1 ALGRIRVL
9 LVPVHPIKASVFQKH
24 VELVKKFG
32 VVKLGDVTP
41 DMRGVQKTMFSAQA
55 FHEGQLHF
63 NFATRYETEHAYLEE
78 FQLHRKIFGVI
89 GIMDC
94 QEWSNLPDGY
104 SKFSEILKTYPTA
117 IAHRCFAFNPAE
129 TQPDDTKG
137 LIMIPN
143 VGNMGFY
150 MSTMI
155 CDFASDILTEF
166 GNVAAAIEKKSIID
180 SPKIPSSNSQ
190 NSLPTPQTRHT
201 LPITTTSYLVPELK
215 APPQLPLTPPSTAMT
230 TAAMG
235 GTTPGVNT
243 KDNLY
248 HSRTFSSTSLAN
260 FASQAA
266 MVPSSVADLKL
277 KRRTPGRVQKLIAD
291 LYLMSGRL
299 PDAVTHYYNA
309 IDTTRNNSDYL
320 WQAAAIEGL
329 CVALI
334 LLAYLHADIGPQVLQ
349 APPSPNTNPP
359 SSPSSPIVP
368 KPLWAD
374 ITEKYLNVITL
385 YAKTSNSAYNQVPPL
400 VYTESCLK
408 LAKMLSN
415 IWIVGQWGDDAL
427 KLIVHGGPPPE
438 KGLSEKWG
446 LSQVSGVTRVEIAQ
460 WAMKGYGAFVEE
472 MSITEQIYIAT
483 TMASIFSTINFRRK
497 HAFFLRQT
505 ALLIVPLL
513 AKPPNSPSPPTNLLL
528 EGGDAGILSCIAKFT
543 DIYGVGDDVKL
554 EKSSA
559 SPMLDDEPLLNF
571 GWPEIQIDVL
581 KDAISLSEAIP
592 DLSSSIKYTT
602 RLLRK
607 LFLHLP
613 KEEQHRL
620 TISLP
625 RIVAS
630 AKKQGLEMDIKY
642 WGMNIV
648 RGIEVCRPTSRKI
661 PYPHS
666 KKLFSTSEEPI
677 ETVDTIFIY
686 NPRGKKIPETVQ
698 THLVANETAYF
709 MVTLA
714 NPFAVDLEIQSI
726 SISTNGINFKPNIM
740 STSIPANTSVTLRL
754 SGTPKEAGELV
765 IRGCK
770 IKVYGCSEQEFC
782 IKLYLFEILSSG
794 LAVIDHHRRVDSQC
808 STSSTATTTSTALTT
823 PTQGEH
829 DLDFLKV
836 EIISDQPLI
845 KIKSTS
851 LMHSAIML
859 FEGEKT
865 EMTIKLENIGKTP
878 VDFINLSFHDS
889 TIEKAQAILSSP
901 DLPAEEAYE
910 MELYAYRQPV
920 FSWEQTERKV
930 NLLSNNELIL
940 NINVF
945 GKRGCTYGTIQI
957 DYGYIDRPDSVSEDI
972 FYTRQVFYPVL
983 LTVHQHLEPLT
994 MDIMNFKPIV
1004 NNGSSIINN
1013 NNGHI
1018 DKSDQKQIEELL
1030 KITRFNEKSELELD
1044 NEYCLLTFDIRN
1056 VWHIPFDVIFSVDE
1070 VDTPSQV
1077 NVSTSIQPSAT
1088 TRIILPIKR
1097 ITLTESEIMKP
1108 IPSLFDKQFVVSKEP
1123 KGTKEQE
1130 RLLLSL
1136 FWYREFLLKKITA
1149 TWEYPIGNQK
1159 GTIDIRSL
1167 RLNKSMLNI
1176 LRINEISFFVEIQ
1189 EAPHVVKLSLNRFRC
1204 PVNEFV
1210 HIRFVVHNRQ
1220 EKQAKLCI
1228 RIQPVLSYSDGLMEY
1243 DLSGRLV
1250 WNGLLQTPLP
1260 KIDAKSSTIYTLPV
1274 CFFSRGDFQFL
1285 YHCEDILTRT
1295 LYFDSQPLL
1304 VEAVDK
1310 QQ

>member
-1 ALGRIRVL
+1 MDPLLFSAPGRIRVL

-63 NFATRYETEHAYLEE
+63 NFVTHYESEHAYLEE
-78 FQLHRKIFGVI
+78 FQMHRKILGVI

-94 QEWSNLPDGY
+94 QEWSNLPDGHR
-104 SKFSEILKTYPTA
+104 KFSEILKTYPTV

-180 SPKIPSSNSQ
+180 SPKISSTSMLSPHN
-190 NSLPTPQTRHT
+190 LPTPQTRHT
-201 LPITTTSYLVPELK
+201 LPINTSYPVPELK
-215 APPQLPLTPPSTAMT
+215 APPQVPLTPPSTAMT

-235 GTTPGVNT
+235 GTTPGVST
-243 KDNLY
+243 KDNFY
-248 HSRTFSSTSLAN
+248 HSRTFSSASLAN

-266 MVPSSVADLKL
+266 MVPIDIKL
-277 KRRTPGRVQKLIAD
+277 KKRTPGRVQKLIAD

-299 PDAVTHYYNA
+299 PDAVTFYYNA

-359 SSPSSPIVP
+359 SSPSSPVAP

-408 LAKMLSN
+408 LAKMLSS
-415 IWIVGQWGDDAL
+415 IWVVGQWGDDAL
-427 KLIVHGGPPPE
+427 KLIVHGGPLPE

-446 LSQVSGVTRVEIAQ
+446 LSQISGVTRVEIAQ
-460 WAMKGYGAFVEE
+460 WTMKGYGAFVEE
-472 MSITEQIYIAT
+472 MSITEQIYITT
-483 TMASIFSTINFRRK
+483 TMASIFSVINFRRK

-505 ALLIVPLL
+505 ALLILPLL
-513 AKPPNSPSPPTNLLL
+513 AKPQNSSSQTNLSL
-528 EGGDAGILSCIAKFT
+528 EGGDAGILACIAKFT
-543 DIYGVGDDVKL
+543 EIYGVGDNVKE
-554 EKSSA
+554 EKSDVSHVHE
-559 SPMLDDEPLLNF
+559 DEPLLNF
-571 GWPEIQIDVL
+571 GWPDIQIDVL

-592 DLSSSIKYTT
+592 DLPSSIKYTT

-625 RIVAS
+625 RIISS

-642 WGMNIV
+642 WGMNVV

-666 KKLFSTSEEPI
+666 TKIFSMGEEPT
-677 ETVDTIFIY
+677 EASDTIFIY
-686 NPRGKKIPETVQ
+686 NPRGKKMPQTVQ

-726 SISTNGINFKPNIM
+726 SISTNGINFKPNVM
-740 STSIPANTSVTLRL
+740 STTIPANTSVTLRL
-754 SGTPKEAGELV
+754 SGIPKEAGELV
-765 IRGCK
+765 IRG
-770 IKVYGCSEQEFC
+770 
-782 IKLYLFEILSSG
+782 L
-794 LAVIDHHRRVDSQC
+794 DSQG
-808 STSSTATTTSTALTT
+808 STASTTTTTSTALTT
-823 PTQGEH
+823 PTQEEH

-836 EIISDQPLI
+836 ETIPDQPLI

-878 VDFINLSFHDS
+878 VNFINLSFHDS
-889 TIEKAQAILSSP
+889 TIENAQNILSST

-910 MELYAYRQPV
+910 MELYAYQQPV
-920 FSWEQTERKV
+920 FYWEPTERKV
-930 NLLSNNELIL
+930 NLLPNNELIL
-940 NINVF
+940 NISVF

-957 DYGYIDRPDSVSEDI
+957 DYGYIDRPDSVSEAI
-972 FYTRQVFYPVL
+972 FFTRQVFYPVL

-994 MDIMNFKPIV
+994 MDILNFKPIAD
-1004 NNGSSIINN
+1004 NGSSIINN
-1013 NNGHI
+1013 HNGHI
-1018 DKSDQKQIEELL
+1018 DKSTRKQVEELL
-1030 KITRFNEKSELELD
+1030 KITRFNEKSESELD

-1056 VWHIPFDVIFSVDE
+1056 VWHIPFNVTFSVEE
-1070 VDTPSQV
+1070 VDSPNQV
-1077 NVSTSIQPSAT
+1077 NISTCIQPSAT

-1097 ITLTESEIMKP
+1097 ISLTENEIMKP

-1130 RLLLSL
+1130 RLILSL
-1136 FWYREFLLKKITA
+1136 FWYREFLLKKLTA
-1149 TWEYPIGNQK
+1149 TWECPTGHQK

-1176 LRINEISFFVEIQ
+1176 LRINDISFFVEIQ
-1189 EAPHVVKLSLNRFRC
+1189 EAPHITKLSLNRFRC

-1210 HIRFVVHNRQ
+1210 HIRFVVFNRQ
-1220 EKQAKLCI
+1220 EKPAKLCI

-1243 DLSGRLV
+1243 DLSGRVV

-1260 KIDAKSSTIYTLPV
+1260 NIDAKSSTTYTLPV

-1295 LYFDSQPLL
+1295 MYFDSQPLL

-1310 QQ
+1310 NE